1 MFSAVRSSIGGIV
14 TEEGSIV
21 CLRGVVLSG
30 EGWKEMIETED
41 QDMVAYVFLECGVL
55 MLKM

>member
-1 MFSAVRSSIGGIV
+1 MLERCGF
-14 TEEGSIV
+14 EWD
-21 CLRGVVLSG
+21 
-30 EGWKEMIETED
+30 EGWEEMNETED